1 MGLGLHIS
9 RRLATL
15 MNGTLTL
22 ESGSDEGA
30 RFRLALPEAKID
42 VRSNRPSNHA
52 GPRQDDQAIGIA
64 EET

>member
-42 VRSNRPSNHA
+42 VRSNRPRHA
-52 GPRQDDQAIGIA
+52 GPRQDDQATGIA
-64 EET
+64 AEA